1 MGLGISDLGLGIW
14 GLGFGKEGAGS
25 QSGNVLKAVIARRPQ
40 ADAAISM
47 FWLTRRDCFVAL
59 SGASQ

>member
-1 MGLGISDLGLGIW
+1 
-14 GLGFGKEGAGS
+14 LGFAMKGAGS
-25 QSGNVLKAVIARRPQ
+25 QSGNTLKAVIARRPQ